1 MEITT
6 KWLCLSQRVQNDP
19 FLETVW
25 GRSGWEILVRTNIP
39 KSFIA
44 GRIFLQFKK
53 QICNDVPKVGLLLG
67 QIEVVLM
74 SYLTLFNCNVDGSL
88 HPFRW
93 SLEAAKNDNKGKE
106 TKSATAK
113 HVTCWSD
120 TGCWGMSWVTV
131 RDSDAVWCSTSTQW
145 PC

>member
-1 MEITT
+1 MDGKSWFEPIF
-6 KWLCLSQRVQNDP
+6 QRVSLQ
-19 FLETVW
+19 V
-25 GRSGWEILVRTNIP
+25 
-39 KSFIA
+39 A
-44 GRIFLQFKK
+44 YFLQFKK

-113 HVTCWSD
+113 HVTC
-120 TGCWGMSWVTV
+120 
-131 RDSDAVWCSTSTQW
+131 
-145 PC
+145 